1 MSFPDFSSSD
11 AQIQW
16 QRFCDLLWYHDDLG
30 FWLDI
35 SRMHV
40 NAEHLTALEPRFDL
54 AFKAMQALESGSIAN
69 PDEQRQV
76 GHYWLR
82 TPELAPT
89 PESGQH
95 VSSEVDRI
103 EQFGQDVLNGAIK
116 APNGQPFTDVL
127 WIGIGGSGLGPILMI
142 QALQST
148 GQGLPF
154 HFLDNVDPNG
164 ISAVL
169 DGLEPRLATTLVVT
183 VSKSGGT
190 PEPQLGMEQAR
201 HRLEASGGAWSKQAV
216 AITMLDSRLDQKAQA
231 EQWLQRFDMF
241 DWVGGRYQHHQCCGT
256 STRRLDRMRHPR
268 FSCGGGPDGSGH
280 PG

>member
-1 MSFPDFSSSD
+1 MSFPDFISSD

-40 NAEHLTALEPRFDL
+40 NAEHLTALEPRFDQ

-103 EQFGQDVLNGAIK
+103 ETFGHDVLNGAIK

-231 EQWLQRFDMF
+231 CLL
-241 DWVGGRYQHHQCCGT
+241 YT
-256 STRRLDRMRHPR
+256 SPSPRDGLLSRMP
-268 FSCGGGPDGSGH
+268 SSA
-280 PG
+280 